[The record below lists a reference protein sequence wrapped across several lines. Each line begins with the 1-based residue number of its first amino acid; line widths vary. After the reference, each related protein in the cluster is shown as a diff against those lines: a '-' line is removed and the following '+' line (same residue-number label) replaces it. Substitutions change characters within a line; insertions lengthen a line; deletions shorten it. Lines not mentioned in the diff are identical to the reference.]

1 MFFGLHFNSLK
12 SSLVSRLCDY
22 VTCDFCMLLYAD
34 DNAMGHVMYVFALQ
48 RLVQGHGALKAGSI
62 DVSTLDKDIA
72 TLLDQ
77 TVHVSQEIQP
87 IELPDL
93 AEPCWS
99 LLCKEDPAYN
109 LLKRMVQNFWN
120 VIQSKRVK
128 PGCLLLISTSIHGVP
143 DTAYY
148 LGTMLKRPLLQTLIE
163 ATVNDQEA
171 EYRMLPSGM
180 PHILTA
186 NELFL
191 TLLRSS
197 DDMSQVQV
205 KVEVWKCQC
214 FLQDRCHLKANP
226 SDCIVTFELTTARPA
241 LKPAIHVPGILKKLR
256 KRTKK
261 RQPRRP
267 RKVSAKAAAEAA
279 AKAKAMAVA
288 GHVFSCMS
296 DSDIEGGVGEGS
308 QSGEDDMAS
317 DAEARGSA
325 SEDEG
330 AETVLPASDTIANE
344 EKLARSVAREVGESD
359 QMREDLRATAAK
371 KAVQE
376 KSYFSKTLGLSEAGL
391 ASSGRAIC
399 LACKQAIPKSSV
411 RFAWYYSRV
420 KPYGWVHAY
429 CLVGYVQAAS
439 EKDDSIHGTTV
450 QKLLAWRRDMRATQ
464 GAASS
469 SSTPKAPHLEV
480 LRWIEKILEALR
492 KE

>member
-1 MFFGLHFNSLK
+1 MNFVFCLHFNSLK

-99 LLCKEDPAYN
+99 FLCKEDPAYN

-186 NELFL
+186 HELFL
-191 TLLRSS
+191 TFLRSS

-226 SDCIVTFELTTARPA
+226 SDCIVTFEVTTARPA

-296 DSDIEGGVGEGS
+296 DSDIEGGWVKAHRVVNMIWLQMQKHEG
-308 QSGEDDMAS
+308 QPQRM
-317 DAEARGSA
+317 R
-325 SEDEG
+325 
-330 AETVLPASDTIANE
+330 VRRPFCQPLLPLQTKRSWPAPSRE
-344 EKLARSVAREVGESD
+344 RWEKVIKCGKIYEQQQPRRQCRRSRTFRKHLAFQKLGW
-359 QMREDLRATAAK
+359 Q
-371 KAVQE
+371 AVVE
-376 KSYFSKTLGLSEAGL
+376 
-391 ASSGRAIC
+391 
-399 LACKQAIPKSSV
+399 P
-411 RFAWYYSRV
+411 FAWHAN
-420 KPYGWVHAY
+420 KPFQNHPYALLGITAGSNHMGG
-429 CLVGYVQAAS
+429 CMP
-439 EKDDSIHGTTV
+439 TV
-450 QKLLAWRRDMRATQ
+450 W
-464 GAASS
+464 
-469 SSTPKAPHLEV
+469 
-480 LRWIEKILEALR
+480 
-492 KE
+492 